1 MNASSTTLHKRVCPL
16 CEGMCGIKLTIEN
29 DRVVEV
35 RPDKDNVWSRGHV
48 CPKGIQ
54 LGAVHHDPDRVRK
67 PMIREGENWREASWE
82 EAFAY
87 IEEQVEQVRK
97 KHGQSA
103 FGFYGGNMSGKGYAS
118 SRYMMLLLGQAKF
131 AQTFSSSTVDQIP
144 KNLSS
149 QLMYGLS
156 LIHI

>member
-82 EAFAY
+82 EAFA
-87 IEEQVEQVRK
+87 
-97 KHGQSA
+97 
-103 FGFYGGNMSGKGYAS
+103 
-118 SRYMMLLLGQAKF
+118 
-131 AQTFSSSTVDQIP
+131 
-144 KNLSS
+144 
-149 QLMYGLS
+149 
-156 LIHI
+156 